1 MLNFK
6 VTGNVL
12 LASMLACGSMQAGII
27 DALINPF
34 TKSAEPADANVGILI
49 AHDVPG
55 IVLEVKGKYRIYD
68 PLTQDFISTRFIGK
82 RKFVQA
88 YSDGIKWGEEF
99 PSVHQIQIVPE
110 DPKTSTLV
118 DGIEYS
124 GVVTVYDIGG
134 TISVVNDI
142 PSNEY
147 LKAILNPNY
156 FEMPEELA
164 AAYVIA
170 ERTNTLYQLKNPPSR
185 YFTVDKDNVNY
196 KGKAAAIHGDGF
208 TPAIQATRDMVMTKN
223 RAPFA
228 VNLYT
233 NKADPSARP
242 ALGNLSFDQA
252 LALANQGNHAAQ
264 ILNKAFPGSTLSLI
278 GAL

>member
-6 VTGNVL
+6 VTGNIL
-12 LASMLACGSMQAGII
+12 LASMLTCGSIQAGFFSN
-27 DALINPF
+27 LIGSF
-34 TKSAEPADANVGILI
+34 TKSSETVDPNVGVLI

-68 PLTQDFISTRFIGK
+68 PHTQGFISTRFVGK
-82 RKFVQA
+82 RKFIQA

-110 DPKTSTLV
+110 DSKTSTLV

-124 GVVTVYDIGG
+124 GVITVYDIGG
-134 TISVVNDI
+134 TISVVNDV
-142 PSNEY
+142 PSDEY
-147 LKAILNPNY
+147 LKSILNPNY

-170 ERTNTLYQLKNPPSR
+170 ERTNVLYQLKNAPSR

-196 KGKAAAIHGDGF
+196 RGKAVAIRGEGF
-208 TPAIQATRDMVMTKN
+208 SPAIQSTRGMVMTKD

-228 VNLYT
+228 INLYS
-233 NKADPSARP
+233 NKADPAARP

-252 LALANQGNHAAQ
+252 LALANQGDHAAQ
-264 ILNKAFPGSTLSLI
+264 ILNKAFPGSAVSLVSS
-278 GAL
+278 L

>member
-1 MLNFK
+1 MINFK

-12 LASMLACGSMQAGII
+12 LASMLACGSMQAGFF
-27 DALINPF
+27 DNLVNTF
-34 TKSAEPADANVGILI
+34 TRSSAPVDPTVGILI

-68 PLTQDFISTRFIGK
+68 PLTQAFISTRFVGK
-82 RKFVQA
+82 RKFIQA

-99 PSVHQIQIVPE
+99 PSLHQIQIVPE
-110 DPKTSTLV
+110 DPKTTTLV

-124 GVVTVYDIGG
+124 GVITVYDIGG
-134 TISVVNDI
+134 TISIVNDI

-147 LKAILNPNY
+147 LKAVLNPY
-156 FEMPEELA
+156 YSDMPEELA

-185 YFTVDKDNVNY
+185 YFTVSIDNVNY
-196 KGKAAAIHGDGF
+196 NGKAAAIRGEGF
-208 TPAIQATRDMVMTKN
+208 TPVILATRDMIITKDN
-223 RAPFA
+223 APFA
-228 VNLYT
+228 ISLYT
-233 NKADPSARP
+233 NKADSSAKP

-252 LALANQGNHAAQ
+252 LELANQGQHAAQ
-264 ILNKAFPGSTLSLI
+264 ILNKAFPGSSVNLI
-278 GAL
+278 SAL

>member
-12 LASMLACGSMQAGII
+12 LASMLACGSMQAGIM
-27 DALINPF
+27 DALLNPF
-34 TKSAEPADANVGILI
+34 TKNRETIDSDVGILI

-68 PLTQDFISTRFIGK
+68 PYTQDFISTRFIGK

-124 GVVTVYDIGG
+124 GVITVYDIGG
-134 TISVVNDI
+134 TISVVNNV
-142 PSNEY
+142 PSDEY
-147 LKAILNPNY
+147 LKTILNPNY

-170 ERTNTLYQLKNPPSR
+170 ERTNVLHQLKNAPSR
-185 YFTVDKDNVNY
+185 YFTFDKDSVNY
-196 KGKAAAIHGDGF
+196 RGKAAAIRGEGF
-208 TPAIQATRDMVMTKN
+208 SSAIKSTRDMVITKD

-228 VNLYT
+228 INLYS
-233 NKADPSARP
+233 NKADTEARP
-242 ALGNLSFDQA
+242 SLGKLSFDQA
-252 LALANQGNHAAQ
+252 LALANQGAHAAQ
-264 ILNKAFPGSTLSLI
+264 ILNMAFPGSSVSLVSS
-278 GAL
+278 L

>member
-12 LASMLACGSMQAGII
+12 LASILACGSIQAGFFNNM
-27 DALINPF
+27 INSF
-34 TKSAEPADANVGILI
+34 TKSSETVDPNVGILI
-49 AHDVPG
+49 THDVPG

-68 PLTQDFISTRFIGK
+68 PLTQNFISTRFVGK
-82 RKFVQA
+82 RKFIQA

-110 DPKTSTLV
+110 DPKTTTLV

-134 TISVVNDI
+134 TISIVNEV
-142 PSNEY
+142 PSDEY
-147 LKAILNPNY
+147 LKAILNPYY
-156 FEMPEELA
+156 FDMPEELA

-170 ERTNTLYQLKNPPSR
+170 ERTNVMYQLKNAPSR

-196 KGKAAAIHGDGF
+196 RGKAAAIRGDGF
-208 TPAIQATRDMVMTKN
+208 SQAILSTRDMVLTKD

-228 VNLYT
+228 INLYS
-233 NKADPSARP
+233 NKADPAARP
-242 ALGNLSFDQA
+242 KLGSLSFDQA
-252 LALANQGNHAAQ
+252 LSLANQGDHAAQ
-264 ILNKAFPGSTLSLI
+264 ILNKAFPGSSVSLVSS
-278 GAL
+278 L

>member
-6 VTGNVL
+6 VTGNIL
-12 LASMLACGSMQAGII
+12 MASMLACGSMQAGII

-34 TKSAEPADANVGILI
+34 TKSAEPADANVGVLI

-68 PLTQDFISTRFIGK
+68 PLTQAFISTRFIGK
-82 RKFVQA
+82 RKFIQA

-124 GVVTVYDIGG
+124 GVITVYDIGG

-170 ERTNTLYQLKNPPSR
+170 ERTNILYLLKNAPSR

-196 KGKAAAIHGDGF
+196 RGKAAAISGEGF
-208 TPAIQATRDMVMTKN
+208 SSTIQATRDMVMT
-223 RAPFA
+223 RDRVPFA
-228 VNLYT
+228 VNLYS

-264 ILNKAFPGSTLSLI
+264 ILSKAFPGSSVSLI
-278 GAL
+278 SSL